1 MQHELKL
8 VKWLE
13 GMLTSIAPKVGR
25 IAETVA
31 SIASIMASLSWLVAQ
46 ALVVIRRRVL

>member
-13 GMLTSIAPKVGR
+13 GLLTSLAPKVSR
-25 IAETVA
+25 VAETIA

-46 ALVVIRRRVL
+46 ALVVVRKRV

>member
-1 MQHELKL
+1 MQHELRL

-13 GMLTSIAPKVGR
+13 GLLTSLAPKVSR
-25 IAETVA
+25 AAETIA

-46 ALVVIRRRVL
+46 ALTVVKRKA